1 MGHRN
6 PTVWTFKYSFN
17 PYDATNTV
25 IVKTE
30 RSLSSTL
37 PEGTLHMD
45 LQCRVSFMP
54 YPTHEFRAN
63 APTVRKDEMV
73 RLFIGQLPYQVT
85 DMQLQWL
92 CYTFGR
98 GASVHFPER
107 IVKKD
112 ATRGGKVPTGCVHA
126 YVEASAV
133 EGLMFAMHKRVFVD
147 DTGVWYA
154 QTPEEVAALDEYCN
168 KLKMDKRRRFQNRP
182 YDSIVVQHAVSTFV
196 PPPPAYNVLFTA
208 PVAATAVG
216 SQASS
221 TPPPEYQSVAYGEEL
236 SR

>member
-6 PTVWTFKYSFN
+6 PTVWTFTYSYN
-17 PYDATNTV
+17 PYDTNNTV

-30 RSLSSTL
+30 RSISSAL
-37 PEGTLHMD
+37 PQGTLHME
-45 LQCRVSFMP
+45 LQGRVSFMP
-54 YPTHEFRAN
+54 YPIHEFRAN
-63 APTVRKDEMV
+63 PPTMRKDEMV

-112 ATRGGKVPTGCVHA
+112 AARGGKIPTGCVHA
-126 YVEASAV
+126 YVEPQAV

-154 QTPEEVAALDEYCN
+154 QTQEEVDALDVYCN
-168 KLKMDKRRRFQNRP
+168 QLKMDKRRRFQNRP

-196 PPPPAYNVLFTA
+196 PPPPAYNAVFTA
-208 PVAATAVG
+208 PAVE
-216 SQASS
+216 SQVPS
-221 TPPPEYQSVAYGEEL
+221 TPPPEYHQAAAVGEEF